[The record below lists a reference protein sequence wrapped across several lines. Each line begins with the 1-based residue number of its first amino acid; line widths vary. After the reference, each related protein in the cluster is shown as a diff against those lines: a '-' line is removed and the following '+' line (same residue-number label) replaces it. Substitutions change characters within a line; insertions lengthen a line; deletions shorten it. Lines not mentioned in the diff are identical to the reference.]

1 MKSRIHDKTIRI
13 KTRIESDTIQIPE
26 LSRWIGRDVE
36 VLVVEEEKKRGN
48 GKFSRLRAAAGRD
61 YVEAD
66 SVLRLR
72 EASLL

>member
-1 MKSRIHDKTIRI
+1 MKSKNHEKSIRI

-36 VLVVEEEKKRGN
+36 ILVVEEEIRGN
-48 GKFSRLRAAAGRD
+48 RKFSRLRAAAGRD
-61 YVEAD
+61 YVDAD
-66 SVLRLR
+66 SVMRLR